1 MAHLVIYVKVL
12 MLRSFK
18 FLWLCSLVFMLGLS
32 YFSFFAG
39 AVRPILGVDLMWGK
53 CRTATG
59 FGGLLL
65 LC

>member
-1 MAHLVIYVKVL
+1 

-32 YFSFFAG
+32 SFSFFAG
-39 AVRPILGVDLMWGK
+39 AVRPILGVNLMWGK
-53 CRTATG
+53 CRTATE